1 MTDRSWYPDVIATDE
16 RLAALADLSARLESL
31 PVEKT
36 LTHLV
41 DRVDERLLP
50 TLAWGWHVTD
60 PEGWRLADTPAKRR
74 QLLARAIALHRK
86 KGTPW
91 AIKEVLKQLGFEVEI
106 IDQTAQRAIYAPL
119 MPLKIDGAWRLDG
132 AHTIRPIERIAAV
145 PQIQHWA
152 QFIARVN
159 LADARDADGL
169 ALARRLIDEWKP
181 ASRHQIFLL
190 WLLLVADFG
199 TAMGAQHQLRA
210 QLPSS
215 RLYPWCNASLSTY
228 PDAVWRMGRDGEPLR
243 LPQPFGAF
251 CVGERRGA
259 VAGLRLRACRAP
271 IALAARMPVLAADL
285 PRERIAPEP
294 RAIALSPDRLI
305 DRPRLLDG
313 SWRLHHARMGR
324 PFGFRLSHATFRVR
338 QRFGAFRLGEKP
350 IPPPPARLTLSGH
363 WRLGTS
369 LLPEITVERIAA

>member
-1 MTDRSWYPDVIATDE
+1 MTDRLAPDVIALDPRLGPLAEATQRIEQLPLDGLLTYLIDTVPAAYLPELIRQFHIAGIEGGALDTDE
-16 RLAALADLSARLESL
+16 ES
-31 PVEKT
+31 
-36 LTHLV
+36 
-41 DRVDERLLP
+41 
-50 TLAWGWHVTD
+50 
-60 PEGWRLADTPAKRR
+60 RR
-74 QLLARAIALHRK
+74 SLIRAAIALHRK

-91 AIKEVLKQLGFEVEI
+91 AIKEALKQVGFEVEI
-106 IDQTAQRAIYAPL
+106 IDQTAQRAIYAPF
-119 MPLKIDGAWRLDG
+119 MPLKIDGSWRLDG
-132 AHTIRPIERIAAV
+132 AHTIRPIERLAAV

-181 ASRHQIFLL
+181 VSRHQIFLL

-199 TAMGAQHQLRA
+199 TVMGAQHQLRA
-210 QLPSS
+210 RLPST

-228 PDAVWRMGRDGEPLR
+228 PDAVWRLGRDGEPLR

-251 CVGERRGA
+251 RVGERRGA

-271 IALAARMPVLAADL
+271 IALVARMPVLAADL

-294 RAIALSPDRLI
+294 QSVVLPPDRLI
-305 DRPRLLDG
+305 DRPRRLDG
-313 SWRLHHARMGR
+313 SWRLHHARMGQS
-324 PFGFRLSHATFRVR
+324 FGFRLSHATFRVR
-338 QRFGAFRLGEKP
+338 QRFGAFRLGEKR

-363 WRLGTS
+363 WRLGTG